1 MQRMIELT
9 EYDLPLSERLLI
21 SLHNLCATSGDMAK
35 KSEELAQ
42 ILQTSIDEVNQNLD
56 KHISGG
62 YVASF
67 YDNEG
72 NRRFYLTNTGIIRVC
87 SLFS

>member
-1 MQRMIELT
+1 MIELT
-9 EYDLPLSERLLI
+9 DYDLRLSERLLM
-21 SLHNLCATSGDMAK
+21 SLHNLCATNGDMAR

-56 KHISGG
+56 KHISSG

-72 NRRFYLTNTGIIRVC
+72 NRRSYLTNTGIIRVC

>member
-1 MQRMIELT
+1 MIELT

-35 KSEELAQ
+35 KNEELAQ
-42 ILQTSIDEVNQNLD
+42 ILQTSIEEVNQNLD
-56 KHISGG
+56 KHVSGG

-72 NRRFYLTNTGIIRVC
+72 NRRSYLTNTGIIRVC